1 MPVIFDQFKLLI
13 ENFLNSNNLRKK
25 CIPFNISAVT
35 MFKIIDLVRL
45 KITLRD
51 KNRLTR
57 IHKTFFNTLSD
68 NELTTYDNYDNK
80 NPFD

>member
-1 MPVIFDQFKLLI
+1 
-13 ENFLNSNNLRKK
+13 
-25 CIPFNISAVT
+25 